1 MTLVEDY
8 PGVRRFPFLPAE
20 DYDRWREEGPAKRVR
35 LPNGQETWLVLR
47 QEEAQDILNRTD
59 SLTSDMTAPGFPQF
73 RRGRASGSPTNMLPR
88 MDPPNHASIRKLF
101 AGFFSAK
108 RIAAWKPEIERIT
121 DEAIDDLLAH
131 GSPADLY
138 RDFALVVPSKV
149 VCLLVGVDYSMA
161 PEFDRLAEAN
171 NSSLVGA
178 EERTASIN
186 ELYGIVEGIFAEQRK
201 NPTEGIV
208 TDLLRRV
215 DAGDLTYEA
224 AVGNTFV
231 LVVGGH
237 ETTAHTISL
246 GSLQLMENPHLVQ
259 RIIDEPGKIPTLV
272 EEMLRTQSIIGQV
285 IGRAVTK
292 PIEVAD
298 VVIEAGEGFAV
309 VPEAANHDPRTF
321 PNPHDIDLDRDLSF
335 GHTAFGFGI
344 HSCLG
349 QSLARAELHTVFGR
363 LFQRIPALRVA
374 ENDTPEFRRDP
385 WIFGMRRLPVEW

>member
-1 MTLVEDY
+1 MTVEDH
-8 PGVRRFPFLPAE
+8 PGVRQFPFRPAE
-20 DYDRWREEGPAKRVR
+20 EYERWREEGPVKRVR

-47 QEEAQDILNRTD
+47 QEDAQEILNKTD

-88 MDPPNHASIRKLF
+88 MDPPLHGPVRKLF

-108 RIAAWKPEIERIT
+108 RIASWKPEIERIT

-131 GSPADLY
+131 GAPADLY
-138 RDFALVVPSKV
+138 RQFALVVPSKV
-149 VCLLVGVDYSMA
+149 VCMLVGVDYSLA

-171 NSSLVGA
+171 NSSLIAG
-178 EERTASIN
+178 EERTAAIT
-186 ELYGIVEGIFAEQRK
+186 ELYGIVEGVFAEQRK

-208 TDLLRRV
+208 TELLRRV

-246 GSLQLMENPHLVQ
+246 GALQLIENPHLVQ
-259 RIIDEPGKIPTLV
+259 RIIGEPGKIPVLV
-272 EEMLRTQSIIGQV
+272 EEMLRTQSIIEQV
-285 IGRAVTK
+285 IGRSVTK
-292 PIEVAD
+292 PIQVGD
-298 VVIEAGEGFAV
+298 VVLEAGQGLAV
-309 VPEAANHDPRTF
+309 VPEAANHDPRIF
-321 PNPHDIDLDRDLSF
+321 PNPHEIDLDRDISF

-349 QSLARAELHTVFGR
+349 QSLARAELLTVFSK
-363 LFQRIPALRVA
+363 LFQRIPTLRLA
-374 ENDTPEFRRDP
+374 ENDAPEFRRDP
-385 WIFGMRRLPVEW
+385 WIFGMRRLPVAW